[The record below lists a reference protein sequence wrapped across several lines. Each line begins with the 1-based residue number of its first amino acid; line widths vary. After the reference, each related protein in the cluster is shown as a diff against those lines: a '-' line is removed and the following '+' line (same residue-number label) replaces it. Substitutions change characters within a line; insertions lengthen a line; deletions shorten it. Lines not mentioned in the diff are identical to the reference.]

1 MRDPFPVEAPEW
13 LIRVVQPYAEAAGF
27 PTLSLHA
34 HEAIFAFLMYT
45 FVNEVVS
52 PIGSRLICPNI
63 YNNFSRRTQIN
74 WNVHVTSF
82 FQSVLISAFS
92 LWIIFFDEDRA
103 AMRARSNYEDRV
115 WGYDGMNGLC
125 QSFALGY
132 FVWDFIIC
140 VWRVDIFGWGMVAH
154 AISALS
160 VFSFGYVSL
169 LHFLPSPA
177 MSPPKTMAEIQIP
190 S

>member
-1 MRDPFPVEAPEW
+1 
-13 LIRVVQPYAEAAGF
+13 
-27 PTLSLHA
+27 
-34 HEAIFAFLMYT
+34 
-45 FVNEVVS
+45 
-52 PIGSRLICPNI
+52 LICPNI